1 VEQDYTTTTM
11 KKLAFLL
18 FFISQLISTESF
30 CANPNDI
37 TVTVT
42 IGGEIGIKS
51 KGCRGIG
58 LSCVTLDY
66 EVTITRFGK
75 APAGSTI
82 IQFDVLKTGD
92 VTMTFFSNNTGDLE
106 LPVNTSLG
114 SQISK
119 MLGYKD
125 VVLTKGTY
133 KTQKRADGAY
143 VVTTKATLIK

>member
-1 VEQDYTTTTM
+1 M

-30 CANPNDI
+30 CASPNDI

-51 KGCRGIG
+51 KGCRGLG
-58 LSCVTLDY
+58 LSCLTFEY
-66 EVTITRFGK
+66 EVNVTRFGK

-82 IQFDVLKTGD
+82 IQFDILNSGD
-92 VTMTFFSNNTGDLE
+92 VSMTFFSNNTGDLE

-114 SQISK
+114 SKISK

-125 VVLTKGTY
+125 VVLTKVTY

-143 VVTTKATLIK
+143 VVITKASLIK

>member
-1 VEQDYTTTTM
+1 M

-37 TVTVT
+37 KVTVI
-42 IGGEIGIKS
+42 IGGEIGVKS

-58 LSCVTLDY
+58 LSCLTLDFDI
-66 EVTITRFGK
+66 EIVRFGK

-82 IQFDVLKTGD
+82 IQFDVLNSGD
-92 VTMTFFSNNTGDLE
+92 VSMTFFSNNTGDLE